1 MKERSGSK
9 KKAIQRSKN
18 VVSDKNRQAMKD
30 AKTKQ
35 QPDKKQ

>member
-18 VVSDKNRQAMKD
+18 VVSDKNRQAIKD
-30 AKTKQ
+30 SKTK
-35 QPDKKQ
+35 KESK